1 MKEAWAKIRT
11 DYPLA
16 CGEEGE
22 RLAVSFGT
30 CLIGNGHFAVVAGPC
45 AVESAEQIHQSAS
58 AIARLGACALRGGAY
73 KPRTSPYA
81 FQGLEEEG
89 LHLLVA
95 AGKAVGLPVVSEI
108 TDASQLSFFDEVDIL
123 QVGARN
129 MQNYALLKALAD
141 QDKPII
147 LKRGFSATLTELLA
161 SAEYLMTRGNT
172 QIILCERGI
181 RSFEPLTRNTL
192 DLSAVPLL
200 QQICRLP
207 VVVDPSHGTGVAS
220 LVPAMSLA
228 AVAAGAD
235 GLLLEVHPQPEQALS
250 DGEQSLTFSQFGQL
264 MADIQRLRNSLRSP
278 LLEEKW

>member
-1 MKEAWAKIRT
+1 MKEAWAKIRA

-22 RLAVSFGT
+22 RLAVSFGN
-30 CLIGNGHFAVVAGPC
+30 CLIGNGHFAIIAGPC
-45 AVESAEQIHQSAS
+45 AVESEEQIQQSAKAMS
-58 AIARLGACALRGGAY
+58 GFGACALRGGAY

-89 LHLLVA
+89 LQLLVA
-95 AGKAVGLPVVSEI
+95 AGKAVGLPVISEI
-108 TDASQLSFFDEVDIL
+108 TDASQRSFFDDVDIL

-250 DGEQSLTFSQFGQL
+250 DGEQSLTFAQFSQL
-264 MADIQRLRNSLRSP
+264 MTDIQRVRNSLRNNR
-278 LLEEKW
+278 

>member
-1 MKEAWAKIRT
+1 MKEAWAKIRA

-22 RLAVSFGT
+22 RLAVSFGS
-30 CLIGNGHFAVVAGPC
+30 CQIGNGHFAVAAGPC
-45 AVESAEQIHQSAS
+45 AVESEEQIHQSAS
-58 AIARLGACALRGGAY
+58 ALARLGACALRGGAY

-89 LHLLVA
+89 LQLLVA
-95 AGKAVGLPVVSEI
+95 AGKAVGLPVISEI
-108 TDASQLSFFDEVDIL
+108 TDASQRSFFDDVDIL

-250 DGEQSLTFSQFGQL
+250 DGEQSLTFAQFSQL
-264 MADIQRLRNSLRSP
+264 MTDIQRVRNSLRNNR
-278 LLEEKW
+278 